1 MVTDRP
7 QFDVL
12 ANMRP
17 APERKPSEAERF
29 RADVAW
35 LWDQLDL
42 AASLLEEARPT
53 TKRDGGDFA
62 ENWRFR
68 RSLLIL
74 RVKGGA
80 GLIPARQQIEADT
93 LRREIAALDKR
104 IASLCLQV
112 DWLSQRNSEAARLCR
127 EASQVVIDQNWQARL
142 EGLCRLMREGLPR
155 G

>member
-17 APERKPSEAERF
+17 APERQPSEAER
-29 RADVAW
+29 
-35 LWDQLDL
+35 
-42 AASLLEEARPT
+42 
-53 TKRDGGDFA
+53 
-62 ENWRFR
+62 
-68 RSLLIL
+68 
-74 RVKGGA
+74 
-80 GLIPARQQIEADT
+80 

-104 IASLCLQV
+104 AASLCAQV

-127 EASQVVIDQNWQARL
+127 EASQVIIDQDWQARL